1 MRFADVLVAII
12 LTTAA
17 FAQSAPK
24 LASRPGAKSVTVPI
38 TLSHN
43 RIIIDVDIPLP
54 DGATQRVHAWVDT
67 GNPDL
72 YLSSRLAAFTGSVSC
87 DGQHCS
93 VTPPPALN
101 IAGMTIPLGGRIPG
115 AGIKEAKVP
124 AGGAPIAP
132 GLDAEINIP
141 STILRN
147 YDVLINYPDHELTIA
162 QSGVLIFKGVTTKVF
177 VNPAN
182 GLIQIPSQIE
192 KKKYNLALDLGAPV
206 SFLAEELFD
215 KLAAAHFS
223 WPHMTG
229 AIGPANISGL
239 NDEPK
244 RKIMRVDHLQYGPLF
259 LTNLAVVDLPADQV
273 DTFAKRAGAPTLGL
287 LGADALMNYRIGLD
301 YAHSVVYFDIGRLS
315 KFPAFD
321 VVGLILRPENDG
333 SFTII
338 GIADYNGEPS
348 VPQVNA
354 GDHLIAVDG
363 IPVLSSTLGQVWL
376 MLGGDPGKERKLTVE
391 REGKQFTVIA
401 TVQRFLEEIDDSEK
415 SKGKSGRN

>member
-1 MRFADVLVAII
+1 MRLADVLVAII

-17 FAQSAPK
+17 FAQSEVK
-24 LASRPGAKSVTVPI
+24 LAPRTQARSVTVPI

-54 DGATQRVHAWVDT
+54 DGTTRRVHAWVDT

-87 DGQHCS
+87 DGQLCS
-93 VTPPPALN
+93 GAPPLEVN
-101 IAGMTIPLGGRIPG
+101 IGGITIPFGGRIPG
-115 AGIKEAKVP
+115 TAIKEAKVP

-141 STILRN
+141 STILRY

-162 QSGVLIFKGVTTKVF
+162 QPGALIFKGVNSKAI

-192 KKKYNLALDLGAPV
+192 RKKYNLGLDLGSPV
-206 SFLAEELFD
+206 SFLAGDLFD
-215 KLAAAHFS
+215 KLTAAHSS

-239 NDEPK
+239 ADEPRWK
-244 RKIMRVDHLQYGPLF
+244 LMRVDRLQYGPLF
-259 LTNLAVVDLPADQV
+259 LTNVAVVDFPTDQMG
-273 DTFAKRAGAPTLGL
+273 TFEKRAGAPAVGL
-287 LGADALMNYRIGLD
+287 LGADALINYRIGLD
-301 YAHSVVYFDIGRLS
+301 YAHSIVYFDIGRLS
-315 KFPAFD
+315 KFPEFD

-333 SFTII
+333 RFTII

-363 IPVLSSTLGQVWL
+363 IPVLGSTLGQVWL
-376 MLGGDPGKERKLTVE
+376 MLGGSPGKERQLTVE
-391 REGKQFTVIA
+391 REGKQSTVIA
-401 TVQRFLEEIDDSEK
+401 TVQRFLEETDDSEK
-415 SKGKSGRN
+415 SKGKSGGN